1 MSASIRHERA
11 SATLA
16 SLTNQDYTKRQ
27 PTAGRDGQTHA
38 ASATSSCFGLLS
50 MALGGART
58 LEMSARVYFVKCR
71 TRRVAC
77 KYYMKLQL
85 ATCLHVPRRKPDR
98 ISSGTAEAPLSS
110 YKVLQ
115 RVAKGPLPMVFTS
128 MEDIEALRILK
139 DGGWVKASF
148 SAAAGRVG
156 TATVTELTPLGRFA
170 MQFVQPDDKD
180 TP

>member
-1 MSASIRHERA
+1 M
-11 SATLA
+11 
-16 SLTNQDYTKRQ
+16 
-27 PTAGRDGQTHA
+27 
-38 ASATSSCFGLLS
+38 
-50 MALGGART
+50 
-58 LEMSARVYFVKCR
+58 
-71 TRRVAC
+71 
-77 KYYMKLQL
+77 
-85 ATCLHVPRRKPDR
+85 
-98 ISSGTAEAPLSS
+98 SS
-110 YKVLQ
+110 YRVLQ

-148 SAAAGRVG
+148 TAGANRKG